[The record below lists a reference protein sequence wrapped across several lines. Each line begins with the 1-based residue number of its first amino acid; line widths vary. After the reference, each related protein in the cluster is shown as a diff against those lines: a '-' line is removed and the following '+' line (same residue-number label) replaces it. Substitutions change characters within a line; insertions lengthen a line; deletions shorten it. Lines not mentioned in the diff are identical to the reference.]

1 MFFYRLELSTYGVY
15 KQNNTYEM
23 AGVNLYLLSL
33 LSVAFSSG
41 GSFFEGSQSNT
52 LFLGE
57 GNPSVLSLADH
68 ENVADSGGERVTSGI
83 SDVDDIETTD
93 VSISVDNNTDSSDV
107 VTRSNHTKVASFEF
121 NEINDLTSSDVQLGG
136 VVDGEFRVGESD
148 GSTVVGNDVGDLVGA
163 DRLLGD
169 LNKLVFAFF
178 LADVSEDESSLNVVE
193 DSEQFTS
200 LIDGDN
206 VHETSGESGV
216 LSDLAIDSD
225 VTFLVVD
232 DHGDFS
238 TSQSVLKT
246 VLKDDSEGKGFSVLV
261 GTLRG
266 LSGEDTTEFVKHPA
280 LGSGDSL

>member
-1 MFFYRLELSTYGVY
+1 MQGYFDQY
-15 KQNNTYEM
+15 KMTRSKS
-23 AGVNLYLLSL
+23 YLLSL
-33 LSVAFSSG
+33 LSVRFNSG
-41 GSFFEGSQSNT
+41 SSFFKGGQGNT

-57 GNPSVLSLADH
+57 GNPRVLSLSDH
-68 ENVADSGGERVTSGI
+68 ENVADSGGESVTSGI

-93 VSISVDNNTDSSDV
+93 VSISVDNNTDSTNV
-107 VTRSNHTKVASFEF
+107 VTGGDHAKVASFELD
-121 NEINDLTSSDVQLGG
+121 EINDLTGGDVQLGG
-136 VVDGEFRVGESD
+136 VIDGEFGVGESE
-148 GSTVVGNDVGDLVGA
+148 GSTVVGDDVGDLVGA
-163 DRLLGD
+163 DSLLGD
-169 LNKLVFAFF
+169 LDELVFSFF

-193 DSEQFTS
+193 DSVQFTS
-200 LIDGDN
+200 LLDGDD

-225 VTFLVVD
+225 VSFLVVD

-246 VLKDDSEGKGFSVLV
+246 VLQDDSEGKGFSVLV